1 MIRKL
6 LLPAMCAALLGGCV
20 TAGYGYSD
28 GYNDGGYYYG
38 RPSTRYYGGASYG
51 YGYPYGSYY
60 GGGYGYPYGSYYGGG
75 YGYPYRY
82 GYGGYYGGYPYYYD
96 PRGHYHGDGHDHG
109 DGDGDHD
116 DDDDH
121 DGGND
126 NDGDNGGKPPWRRW
140 ADDSGDMLKRRQEN
154 QPGSIG
160 RLATPSP
167 RQGVVQ
173 RPTPRIAAPP
183 RNVTPRVDAPSRNV
197 ERRAIPQRPAR
208 APAPRARSERE
219 LRRAQEP

>member
-6 LLPAMCAALLGGCV
+6 LLPAVCAALLGGCV

-38 RPSTRYYGGASYG
+38 RPSARYYGGASYG
-51 YGYPYGSYY
+51 YGYPYSSYY
-60 GGGYGYPYGSYYGGG
+60 GGRYGYPYG
-75 YGYPYRY
+75 Y
-82 GYGGYYGGYPYYYD
+82 GYGGYYGGYPYYYY
-96 PRGHYHGDGHDHG
+96 PRGHYHGDGHNHG
-109 DGDGDHD
+109 HDDHD

-121 DGGND
+121 HGGND
-126 NDGDNGGKPPWRRW
+126 DGDGDNNGGKPPWRRW
-140 ADDSGDMLKRRQEN
+140 ADDGGDMLRRRQEN
-154 QPGSIG
+154 QPGAIG
-160 RLATPSP
+160 RLPTPSP

-173 RPTPRIAAPP
+173 RPTPRITTPP
-183 RNVTPRVDAPSRNV
+183 PTV

-208 APAPRARSERE
+208 AATPRARPERE

>member
-38 RPSTRYYGGASYG
+38 RPAARYYGGASYG
-51 YGYPYGSYY
+51 YGYPYSRYY
-60 GGGYGYPYGSYYGGG
+60 GGAYGYPYG
-75 YGYPYRY
+75 Y
-82 GYGGYYGGYPYYYD
+82 GYGGYYGGYPYYYY
-96 PRGHYHGDGHDHG
+96 PRGHYHGDGHNHG
-109 DGDGDHD
+109 HGDHD

-121 DGGND
+121 HGGND
-126 NDGDNGGKPPWRRW
+126 NDNDDGDSDNNGGKPPWRRW
-140 ADDSGDMLKRRQEN
+140 ADDGGDMLRRRQET
-154 QPGSIG
+154 QPGAVG

-197 ERRAIPQRPAR
+197 ERRAVPQRPAR

>member
-38 RPSTRYYGGASYG
+38 RPAARYYGGASYG
-51 YGYPYGSYY
+51 YGYPYSRYY
-60 GGGYGYPYGSYYGGG
+60 GGAYGYPYGYG
-75 YGYPYRY
+75 
-82 GYGGYYGGYPYYYD
+82 YGGYPYYYY
-96 PRGHYHGDGHDHG
+96 PRGHYHGDGHNHG
-109 DGDGDHD
+109 HGDHD

-121 DGGND
+121 HGGND
-126 NDGDNGGKPPWRRW
+126 NDNDNGDGDNNGGKPPWRRW
-140 ADDSGDMLKRRQEN
+140 ADDGGDMLRRRQET
-154 QPGSIG
+154 QPGAVG

-167 RQGVVQ
+167 RQGVIQ

-197 ERRAIPQRPAR
+197 ERRAVPQRPAR

>member
-6 LLPAMCAALLGGCV
+6 LLPAVCAALLGGCV
-20 TAGYGYSD
+20 TSGYGYSD

-38 RPSTRYYGGASYG
+38 RPSARYYGGASYG
-51 YGYPYGSYY
+51 YGYPYSSYY
-60 GGGYGYPYGSYYGGG
+60 GGRYGYPYG
-75 YGYPYRY
+75 Y
-82 GYGGYYGGYPYYYD
+82 GYGGYYGGYPYYYY
-96 PRGHYHGDGHDHG
+96 PRGHYHGDGHNHG
-109 DGDGDHD
+109 HGDHD

-121 DGGND
+121 DDGHHGGD
-126 NDGDNGGKPPWRRW
+126 HDDDGNGGKPPWRRW
-140 ADDSGDMLKRRQEN
+140 ADDGGDMLKRRVEN

-160 RLATPSP
+160 RLPTPSP

-183 RNVTPRVDAPSRNV
+183 RNATPRLDAPPRNV
-197 ERRAIPQRPAR
+197 ERRAVPDRPAR

-219 LRRAQEP
+219 LRRGQEP

>member
-38 RPSTRYYGGASYG
+38 RPAARYYGGASYG
-51 YGYPYGSYY
+51 YGYPYSSYY
-60 GGGYGYPYGSYYGGG
+60 GGAYGYP
-75 YGYPYRY
+75 Y
-82 GYGGYYGGYPYYYD
+82 GYGGYYGGYPYYYF
-96 PRGHYHGDGHDHG
+96 PRGHYHGDGHNHG
-109 DGDGDHD
+109 HGDHD

-121 DGGND
+121 HGGND
-126 NDGDNGGKPPWRRW
+126 NDNGDGDDNGGKPPWRRW
-140 ADDSGDMLKRRQEN
+140 ADDGGDMLRRRKEN
-154 QPGSIG
+154 QPDAIG
-160 RLATPSP
+160 RLGTPSP

-219 LRRAQEP
+219 LRRDQEP

>member
-6 LLPAMCAALLGGCV
+6 LLPAACAVLLGGCV

-28 GYNDGGYYYG
+28 GGYYYG
-38 RPSTRYYGGASYG
+38 RPSARYYGGATYG
-51 YGYPYGSYY
+51 YGYPYSSYY
-60 GGGYGYPYGSYYGGG
+60 GGAYGYPYS
-75 YGYPYRY
+75 Y
-82 GYGGYYGGYPYYYD
+82 GYGGYYGGFPYYYY
-96 PRGHYHGDGHDHG
+96 PRGHYHGDGHHH
-109 DGDGDHD
+109 GDGDHD

-121 DGGND
+121 DGGHHGDND
-126 NDGDNGGKPPWRRW
+126 DDGDNGGKPPWRRW
-140 ADDSGDMLKRRQEN
+140 ADDGGDMLRRRQETT
-154 QPGSIG
+154 QPGAVG
-160 RLATPSP
+160 RLPTPSP

-183 RNVTPRVDAPSRNV
+183 PRTV
-197 ERRAIPQRPAR
+197 ERRAMPERPAR